1 MFWREVSPKLSE
13 LHTLL
18 PTSQLLG
25 EDAEFI
31 DLTLDS
37 REVRKGWMFCA
48 TKGSKYD
55 GHNFIEEAARN
66 GAAALMVSQQVDW
79 PLPQLI
85 VPSVRHALGKV
96 SDYTHGHPSQKLNLI
111 GVTGTNGKTTTSY
124 LIESILKASGH
135 STGLIGTIEA
145 KYKDSRHPSI
155 HTTPE
160 APDLHRYL
168 REMVDEGIDSVVMEV
183 SSHGIDQHR
192 VDSAHFS
199 VAVFT
204 NLTAEHLDYHGTIEQ
219 YYWAKS
225 QLFLH
230 SRSDIAI
237 ICIDDPW
244 GERLAQQIEIPK
256 ITFGYNPIADVR
268 ITEVKVTPEGTN
280 LKLEGRGYDT
290 TLHVQIVGACNAQN
304 AAAAFIAG
312 RVLGAS
318 EEEARLG
325 IESCTGVS
333 GRFQQVKLG
342 QDFLVVVDYAHT
354 PDSIKALIQT
364 VRDIIGPSGKV
375 TLVAGARGRRDRIK
389 RPELGR
395 AAATA
400 DLAILTTD
408 NPGDEDPS
416 NIVEQLVAGTFDISK
431 KHIQIELDR
440 ALAIKR
446 AIDGSEKGDAV
457 LIVGRGHESFFRVG
471 SNQISL
477 DDRKE
482 AEKAILAK
490 LNHSASKRVVATAEG
505 L

>member
-1 MFWREVSPKLSE
+1 MSPKLSE

-37 REVRKGWMFCA
+37 REVHPGWMFCA

-55 GHNFIEEAARN
+55 GHSFIEEAIQN
-66 GAAALMVSQQVDW
+66 GASALMVSQRVNA

-96 SDYTHGHPSQKLNLI
+96 SDFTNAHPSQKLNLI

-168 REMVDEGIDSVVMEV
+168 KEMVAEGIDSVVMEV

-199 VAVFT
+199 VALFT

-225 QLFLH
+225 QLFLN
-230 SRSDIAI
+230 SRSDIGI
-237 ICIDDPW
+237 ICIDDLW
-244 GERLAQQIEIPK
+244 GERLAQQIDIPK
-256 ITFGYNPIADVR
+256 VTFGYHPDADVR
-268 ITEVKVTPEGTN
+268 IVDVKVTPDGTDLR
-280 LKLEGRGYDT
+280 LKGMGYDT
-290 TLHVQIVGACNAQN
+290 SLHVQIVGACNAQN
-304 AAAAFIAG
+304 AAAAYIAG
-312 RVLGAS
+312 RTLGAS
-318 EEEARLG
+318 EDEAKVG

-333 GRFQQVKLG
+333 GRFQQVELG

-354 PDSIKALIQT
+354 PDSIRALIQT
-364 VRDIIGPSGKV
+364 VRDIIGSTGKV

-416 NIVEQLVAGTFDISK
+416 NIVEQLVAGTFDIPQ
-431 KHIQIELDR
+431 KHIEIELDR
-440 ALAIKR
+440 SLAIKR

-471 SNQISL
+471 NNQIHL
-477 DDRKE
+477 DDRQE
-482 AEKAILAK
+482 AERAIIARLSRTGK
-490 LNHSASKRVVATAEG
+490 GTVTVEQS
-505 L
+505 